1 MIKTISKY
9 FFVIFIIFFFED
21 IKALEKNKIVV
32 KVNDKII
39 TSYEIKNKINTEL
52 VLRNLKINQSNINN
66 MKNFAVQNLID
77 FRIKEKEIEKYN
89 SIELDN
95 VDISKK
101 LQSIFSGDINLIKD
115 KFLRHNISYEI
126 FLKELR
132 LQTAWQNLI
141 LMLFQDKVKINE
153 NEILI
158 ELTNLKNMNSEIKT
172 YNLSEIE
179 ASYATEKEKKE
190 KIEKI
195 VKSIKKVGFKKTVSI
210 LSESVTAAN
219 DGQLGF
225 LNEESLSEEI
235 YEKLKNLSV
244 GNISD
249 PIIQSN
255 KITFLK
261 INEIKIIDNKS
272 FNIDQAKKNLINK
285 RKNNLY
291 NLYSQ
296 SYLSKLK
303 NSSFIEF
310 K

>member
-1 MIKTISKY
+1 
-9 FFVIFIIFFFED
+9 
-21 IKALEKNKIVV
+21 
-32 KVNDKII
+32 
-39 TSYEIKNKINTEL
+39 
-52 VLRNLKINQSNINN
+52 
-66 MKNFAVQNLID
+66 
-77 FRIKEKEIEKYN
+77 
-89 SIELDN
+89 
-95 VDISKK
+95 
-101 LQSIFSGDINLIKD
+101 
-115 KFLRHNISYEI
+115 
-126 FLKELR
+126 
-132 LQTAWQNLI
+132 
-141 LMLFQDKVKINE
+141 MLFQDKVKINE

-195 VKSIKKVGFKKTVSI
+195 LKSIKKLGFKKTVPI

-219 DGQLGF
+219 NGQLGF
-225 LNEESLSEEI
+225 LNEESLSQEI

-244 GNISD
+244 GNITD

-261 INEIKIIDNKS
+261 INEIKIIDNKN

>member
-1 MIKTISKY
+1 MINIISKY
-9 FFVIFIIFFFED
+9 FFVFFIIFFFED
-21 IKALEKNKIVV
+21 IKALENNKIVI

-66 MKNFAVQNLID
+66 IKSFAVQNLID

-95 VDISKK
+95 VDISRK
-101 LQSIFSGDINLIKD
+101 LQSISGGNIALIKE
-115 KFLRHNISYEI
+115 KFLQNNISYEI

-153 NEILI
+153 NEILL

-179 ASYATEKEKKE
+179 ASYISEKEKKE

-195 VKSIKKVGFKKTVSI
+195 LKSIKEEGFKKTVSI
-210 LSESVTAAN
+210 FSESTSATN
-219 DGQLGF
+219 NGQLGF

-244 GNISD
+244 GNVSD

-261 INEIKIIDNKS
+261 INEIKFIDNKK
-272 FNIDQAKKNLINK
+272 FNIERAKKNLINK